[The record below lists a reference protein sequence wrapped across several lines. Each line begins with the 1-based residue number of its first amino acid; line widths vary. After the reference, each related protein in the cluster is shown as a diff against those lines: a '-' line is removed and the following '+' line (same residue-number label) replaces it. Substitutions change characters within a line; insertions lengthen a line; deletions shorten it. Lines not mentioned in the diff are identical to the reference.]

1 MKDFSILGI
10 EEIAI
15 AVHDAQKAAFDFF
28 TLFGIDFNEQ
38 WELPDENLFVK
49 STRINGTQLQFIES
63 TSKDGVVEKFIKKRG
78 EGLNHMALRVKN
90 LDALIEKLKSNDI
103 KLIPEE
109 PVRVEKIPPFEGAIR
124 YIFIHPSSF
133 HGVLIELI
141 EEL

>member
-1 MKDFSILGI
+1 MKEFSILGI

-38 WELPDENLFVK
+38 WELSDENLFVK
-49 STRINGTQLQFIES
+49 SARINGTQLQFIES

-78 EGLNHMALRVKN
+78 EGLNHIALRVKN
-90 LDALIEKLKSNDI
+90 LDALIEKLRSNDV

-109 PVRVEKIPPFEGAIR
+109 PVKVDKIPPFKGAIR

>member
-1 MKDFSILGI
+1 MKGFSILGI

>member
-1 MKDFSILGI
+1 MKEFSILGI

-28 TLFGIDFNEQ
+28 TLFGIDFDEQ

>member
-28 TLFGIDFNEQ
+28 TLFGIDFDEQ
-38 WELPDENLFVK
+38 WELLDENLFVK

-90 LDALIEKLKSNDI
+90 LDALIEKLKSNNI
-103 KLIPEE
+103 KLIPEK

>member
-28 TLFGIDFNEQ
+28 TLFGVDFDEQ

-90 LDALIEKLKSNDI
+90 LDALIEKLKSNNI